1 MVATERGFLTM
12 EKLKCWMHSWQDTAQ
27 IASWKVALTSQVGVE
42 AKLAVGPELHLRAH
56 SIPANTLAWQA
67 HYHLWLEGDVMD
79 PMILNSHQADIGE
92 DYLEM
97 LAWEDHWMKHGNLD
111 LLEIHYQ
118 KAANSWMQLLLEDT
132 ETAQGNLNKQ

>member
-1 MVATERGFLTM
+1 MVATEGGFLTM

-27 IASWKVALTSQVGVE
+27 IASWKVALTSWEGVE
-42 AKLAVGPELHLRAH
+42 AKLAAGPELHLRAH

-92 DYLEM
+92 DSLEM
-97 LAWEDHWMKHGNLD
+97 LPWEDHWMKHGNLD
-111 LLEIHYQ
+111 LLAIH
-118 KAANSWMQLLLEDT
+118 
-132 ETAQGNLNKQ
+132 